1 MKLFYNSH
9 YTEAAAMF
17 PSPTHFT
24 VFQFLLDKLADMEF
38 QARYNKQLA
47 RQLEDEPDTV
57 CITFSE
63 FREQCNISKDSIR
76 RVISR
81 LEKMHLVEQINSTR
95 ARNAKFKINQGLYHA
110 VVRMFIKLEDDAKTK
125 FIVSFQAGRC
135 ENDFGVCPLSSK
147 AIKELEYRLP
157 ASVETH
163 FAAQPD
169 VETHFAAQL
178 GDETQIASKLR
189 VQTIFT
195 SNFSI
200 KDWTYRSL
208 SATRLQFAVETQIAS
223 KLDNKTQNAS
233 KEVVEPQIAAKGIVK
248 TQFASKETIEQQ
260 IASKETVETQFAAQR
275 TPNYQEID
283 IENLSD
289 EEIVALLIGSLRENT
304 KEFNFEDVIFAILPC
319 FWNSYAPKIT
329 PEDFIFNPVQFLN
342 DYVEFRAAFFAAI
355 SSKVNLICAP
365 LDANCCSTQPVKTQI
380 ASKGFCNSMSHS
392 ELQAPNK
399 YKEKKEDCVDER
411 SESTYIGGEEKG
423 LEPFFNPIGE
433 PSEDSLWEPVSTEL
447 NDVPMVNIIEQDKKI
462 TNLQKTLNKFS
473 IEEVDEIIRD
483 FSSCLESPAKIFINR
498 FWTALADGLQETSE
512 EDEDFNPDNIVGEA
526 ISASYLQQ
534 CLIQAT
540 EETQDILTNKRLSPD
555 DELLNIPDW
564 ELSSEDMK
572 VIMGWKQFTSYKGGS
587 YFQITK
593 ENFYNPQ
600 SPIDTPDS
608 SHKRGRRTHTQA
620 DRDKRSDD
628 FQYCQKINLIGDTEG
643 GMETLTPI
651 EQFIYYFQDQYLV
664 IDPET
669 LLATDTKISQ
679 IGYQVQDWMT
689 HKLVS
694 LGLDKNDYLQV
705 IFSDRKNSDG
715 GYKVITRM
723 FSADKI
729 RAFNKAHKTSSIVDD
744 TRIEDFFEEA

>member
-1 MKLFYNSH
+1 
-9 YTEAAAMF
+9 MF

-399 YKEKKEDCVDER
+399 YKEKKE
-411 SESTYIGGEEKG
+411 IG
-423 LEPFFNPIGE
+423 
-433 PSEDSLWEPVSTEL
+433 
-447 NDVPMVNIIEQDKKI
+447 
-462 TNLQKTLNKFS
+462 
-473 IEEVDEIIRD
+473 
-483 FSSCLESPAKIFINR
+483 
-498 FWTALADGLQETSE
+498 
-512 EDEDFNPDNIVGEA
+512 
-526 ISASYLQQ
+526 
-534 CLIQAT
+534 
-540 EETQDILTNKRLSPD
+540 
-555 DELLNIPDW
+555 
-564 ELSSEDMK
+564 
-572 VIMGWKQFTSYKGGS
+572 
-587 YFQITK
+587 
-593 ENFYNPQ
+593 
-600 SPIDTPDS
+600 
-608 SHKRGRRTHTQA
+608 
-620 DRDKRSDD
+620 
-628 FQYCQKINLIGDTEG
+628 
-643 GMETLTPI
+643 
-651 EQFIYYFQDQYLV
+651 
-664 IDPET
+664 
-669 LLATDTKISQ
+669 
-679 IGYQVQDWMT
+679 
-689 HKLVS
+689 
-694 LGLDKNDYLQV
+694 
-705 IFSDRKNSDG
+705 
-715 GYKVITRM
+715 
-723 FSADKI
+723 
-729 RAFNKAHKTSSIVDD
+729 RAHV
-744 TRIEDFFEEA
+744 

>member
-81 LEKMHLVEQINSTR
+81 LEKMSLVEQINSTR

-110 VVRMFIKLEDDAKTK
+110 VVRMFIKLDDDTKTK

-157 ASVETH
+157 ASVETQFASKGIVETQ

-169 VETHFAAQL
+169 VKTQFAAQL

-200 KDWTYRSL
+200 KDWTYHSL
-208 SATRLQFAVETQIAS
+208 SATRLQFAVKTHFAS
-223 KLDNKTQNAS
+223 KLDDKTQN
-233 KEVVEPQIAAKGIVK
+233 
-248 TQFASKETIEQQ
+248 
-260 IASKETVETQFAAQR
+260 ASKETVETQIAAQR
-275 TPNYQEID
+275 TPIYQEID

-304 KEFNFEDVIFAILPC
+304 KEFDFEKVIFAILPC
-319 FWNSYAPKIT
+319 FWTCYAPKIT
-329 PEDFIFNPVQFLN
+329 PADFIFNPVQFLN

-380 ASKGFCNSMSHS
+380 ASKGFCNSMCHS

-411 SESTYIGGEEKG
+411 SESTYIGEEKEIKG
-423 LEPFFNPIGE
+423 LEPLLNPIGE

-447 NDVPMVNIIEQDKKI
+447 NDVPMVNIIDQDKKI

-473 IEEVDEIIRD
+473 VEEVDEIIED
-483 FSSCLESPAKIFINR
+483 FGSCLESPAKIFINR
-498 FWTALADGLQETSE
+498 FWSALADGLQEASA
-512 EDEDFNPDNIVGEA
+512 EDEDFNPDSIVGEA
-526 ISASYLQQ
+526 ISATYLQQ
-534 CLIQAT
+534 CLVQAT
-540 EETQDILTNKRLSPD
+540 EETQDILSNKRFSPD
-555 DELLNIPDW
+555 DELLDIPDW
-564 ELSSEDMK
+564 ELSSEDVKM
-572 VIMGWKQFTSYKGGS
+572 IMGWKQFTPYKGGS

-593 ENFYNPQ
+593 DNFYNPQ
-600 SPIDTPDS
+600 SPIEAPVS
-608 SHKRGRRTHTQA
+608 SHKHSRRTHTQA
-620 DRDKRSDD
+620 DRDKRTDD

-651 EQFIYYFQDQYLV
+651 EQFIYHFQDQYLV
-664 IDPET
+664 IDPDT

-729 RAFNKAHKTSSIVDD
+729 RAFNKAHRASSIVDD
-744 TRIEDFFEEA
+744 TKIEDFFEEA

>member
-17 PSPTHFT
+17 PSPTHYT

-57 CITFSE
+57 CITLDNLSDV
-63 FREQCNISKDSIR
+63 CNVHKNTIRKVVPQLIQMGLIQQTNGPRSK
-76 RVISR
+76 
-81 LEKMHLVEQINSTR
+81 T
-95 ARNAKFKINQGLYHA
+95 AKLIVNRGLYHA
-110 VVRMFIKLEDDAKTK
+110 CISKFVKLDDATK
-125 FIVSFQAGRC
+125 NEFVLSFRAGRC
-135 ENDFGVCPLSSK
+135 EDDFGVTPLSIK
-147 AIKELEYRLP
+147 AVKELEYSLP
-157 ASVETH
+157 ASFEYKNCT
-163 FAAQPD
+163 
-169 VETHFAAQL
+169 QL
-178 GDETQIASKLR
+178 FVKHKKCTQLEDEHKICIQENDEHNFCTQLQSSA
-189 VQTIFT
+189 IFT
-195 SNFSI
+195 SDFSI

-208 SATRLQFAVETQIAS
+208 GYSRPSTPVEHKICIHGNDEYKKCIQENGEYNFCTEENDEHKICTQ
-223 KLDNKTQNAS
+223 L
-233 KEVVEPQIAAKGIVK
+233 
-248 TQFASKETIEQQ
+248 
-260 IASKETVETQFAAQR
+260 
-275 TPNYQEID
+275 TPKYQEID

-289 EEIVALLIGSLRENT
+289 EEIIALLIGSLRENT
-304 KEFNFEDVIFAILPC
+304 KEFDFEDVIFAILPC
-319 FWNSYAPKIT
+319 FWSCYAAQIT
-329 PEDFIFNPVQFLN
+329 PADFIFNPLQFLN

-355 SSKVNLICAP
+355 SSKVNLICTRQVQN
-365 LDANCCSTQPVKTQI
+365 LCSTQNDEYKICTQ
-380 ASKGFCNSMSHS
+380 GFCNSMNDS

-399 YKEKKEDCVDER
+399 YKERKENCVDER
-411 SESTYIGGEEKG
+411 SESTYIKGEEKEKG

-433 PSEDSLWEPVSTEL
+433 PSEDSIWEPVNTEL
-447 NDVPMVNIIEQDKKI
+447 DDVPMVNIIEQDKKI

-473 IEEVDEIIRD
+473 VEEVDEIIKD
-483 FSSCLESPAKIFINR
+483 FGSCLESPATIFINR
-498 FWTALADGLQETSE
+498 FWTALVDGLQETSE
-512 EDEDFNPDNIVGEA
+512 EDEEFNPDSIVGEA
-526 ISASYLQQ
+526 ISATYLQQ
-534 CLIQAT
+534 CLVQAT

-564 ELSSEDMK
+564 ELSSEDVK
-572 VIMGWKQFTSYKGGS
+572 VIMGWKQYTPYKGGS

-593 ENFYNPQ
+593 DNFYNPQ
-600 SPIDTPDS
+600 SPIGTPDS

-620 DRDKRSDD
+620 DRDKRTDD

-651 EQFIYYFQDQYLV
+651 EQFIYHFQDQYLV
-664 IDPET
+664 IDPDT

-729 RAFNKAHKTSSIVDD
+729 RAFNKAHRASSIVDD
-744 TRIEDFFEEA
+744 TKVEDFFEEA